1 MLSSMNRGSGA
12 HCIELTTKAGGF
24 VLNSAHVTVYD
35 VLFTLGPARIGQ
47 PQFRRLAGHQR
58 KRGGQRGGS
67 EDQFYVA
74 AWRPEV
80 LNLLTLLWAEANF
93 YAEDRFQTGRTISS
107 HSFPGRWLIVGLDPS
122 FTFGCIP
129 GCNPQSFS
137 SILQLVCRRTRQ
149 AAIRLFLLMF
159 SHTQ

>member
-80 LNLLTLLWAEANF
+80 LNLLT
-93 YAEDRFQTGRTISS
+93 YCGRKRISTLRIGS
-107 HSFPGRWLIVGLDPS
+107 RRGALFHPHSFPGRWLIVGLDPS

>member
-80 LNLLTLLWAEANF
+80 LNLLTYCGRKRISTLRIGSRRGALF
-93 YAEDRFQTGRTISS
+93 HHTRFLVGGLSS
-107 HSFPGRWLIVGLDPS
+107 DWIPASLSGVFPVVILNHSHPY
-122 FTFGCIP
+122 
-129 GCNPQSFS
+129 FS
-137 SILQLVCRRTRQ
+137 
-149 AAIRLFLLMF
+149 
-159 SHTQ
+159 